1 MYQFASLLR
10 LNKPIGIFLLFW
22 PCAWSLAMTQWYVVN
37 NYLFIKYLILF
48 FVGSIIM
55 RSAGCVYNDIVDK
68 KIDIKVKRT
77 KKRLIASGKITTKT
91 AWVVILLLLIPALII
106 LFQFNNFSKILG
118 LSSGLLIITYP
129 FMKRITFWPQLF
141 LGFTFNWGVLLGWS
155 VFFENLTTEI
165 IILYMAG
172 IFWTL
177 GYDTI
182 YALQDRRDDLKIR
195 IKSTAI
201 KFGYDIKNFLFFCYI
216 STITLLIGLGFLTN
230 RSFAYFVLLA
240 IAALHLAYQVIII
253 QKIKSNNREKIQIV
267 FNSNNFFWNLNIF
280 NIFFRNLLC
289 LKTIPS

>member
-1 MYQFASLLR
+1 MYQFANLLR

-48 FVGSIIM
+48 FVGSVIM

-68 KIDIKVKRT
+68 KIDIKVQRT
-77 KKRLIASGKITTKT
+77 KKRLIASGKISVTT
-91 AWVVILLLLIPALII
+91 AWLSISFLIIPALII

-155 VFFENLTTEI
+155 VFFENITLET
-165 IILYMAG
+165 IILYMTG
-172 IFWTL
+172 VFWTL

-182 YALQDRRDDLKIR
+182 YALQDKVDDLR
-195 IKSTAI
+195 IKVKSTAI
-201 KFGYDIKNFLFFCYI
+201 KFRHDIKNFLFFCYI
-216 STITLLIGLGFLTN
+216 SLITLLVALGFLTG
-230 RSFAYFVLLA
+230 RSFIYFILIA
-240 IAALHLAYQVIII
+240 IAALHLVFQVIII
-253 QKIKSNNREKIQIV
+253 QKIKSNNKDKIQKV
-267 FNSNNFFWNLNIF
+267 FNSNSSFGLLIF
-280 NIFFRNLLC
+280 LIFFLE
-289 LKTIPS
+289 IYYG

>member
-1 MYQFASLLR
+1 MRQFANLLR

-22 PCAWSLAMTQWYVVN
+22 PCAWSLAMTQWFIIN

-48 FVGSIIM
+48 FIGSIIM

-68 KIDIKVKRT
+68 NVDIKVQRT
-77 KKRLIASGKITTKT
+77 KKRLIASGKITIKT
-91 AWVVILLLLIPALII
+91 AWLVVLLLLIPAFII

-155 VFFENLTTEI
+155 VFFENLTIETI
-165 IILYMAG
+165 VLYMAA

-182 YALQDRRDDLKIR
+182 YALQDRRDDLKIK

-201 KFGYDIKNFLFFCYI
+201 KFGSDIKNFLFFCYI
-216 STITLLIGLGFLTN
+216 SSITFLIALGFLTN
-230 RSFAYFVLLA
+230 RSLVYFILLV
-240 IAALHLAYQVIII
+240 IAALHLAYQVLTIK
-253 QKIKSNNREKIQIV
+253 KIKSNNKDKIQIV
-267 FNSNNFFWNLNIF
+267 FNSNNSFGILIF
-280 NIFFRNLLC
+280 LIFFLEIYNA
-289 LKTIPS
+289 

>member
-1 MYQFASLLR
+1 MYQFTNLLR

-22 PCAWSLAMTQWYVVN
+22 PCAWSLAMTQWFIIN

-48 FVGSIIM
+48 FIGSIVM

-68 KIDIKVKRT
+68 NVDIKVQRT
-77 KKRLIASGKITTKT
+77 KKRLIASGKITIKT
-91 AWVVILLLLIPALII
+91 AWLVILLLLIPAFII

-155 VFFENLTTEI
+155 VFFENLTIETI
-165 IILYMAG
+165 VLYMAA

-182 YALQDRRDDLKIR
+182 YALQDRRDDLKIK

-201 KFGYDIKNFLFFCYI
+201 KFGSDIKNFLFFCYI
-216 STITLLIGLGFLTN
+216 SSITFLIALGFLTN
-230 RSFAYFVLLA
+230 RSLVYFILLV
-240 IAALHLAYQVIII
+240 IAALHLAYQVLMIK
-253 QKIKSNNREKIQIV
+253 KIKSNNKDKLQIV
-267 FNSNNFFWNLNIF
+267 FNSNNSFGILIF
-280 NIFFRNLLC
+280 LIFFLEIYNA
-289 LKTIPS
+289 

>member
-1 MYQFASLLR
+1 MRQFANLLR

-22 PCAWSLAMTQWYVVN
+22 PCAWSLAMTQWFIIN

-48 FVGSIIM
+48 FIGSIIM

-68 KIDIKVKRT
+68 NVDIKVQRT
-77 KKRLIASGKITTKT
+77 KKRLIASGKITIKT
-91 AWVVILLLLIPALII
+91 AWLVILLLLIPAFII

-118 LSSGLLIITYP
+118 LSSGLLIIAYP

-155 VFFENLTTEI
+155 VFFENLTIETI
-165 IILYMAG
+165 VLYMAA

-182 YALQDRRDDLKIR
+182 YALQDRRDDLKIK

-201 KFGYDIKNFLFFCYI
+201 KFGSDIKNFLFFCYI
-216 STITLLIGLGFLTN
+216 SSISFLIALGFLTN
-230 RSFAYFVLLA
+230 RSLVYFILLV
-240 IAALHLAYQVIII
+240 IAALHLAYQVLMIK
-253 QKIKSNNREKIQIV
+253 KIKSNNKDKLQIV
-267 FNSNNFFWNLNIF
+267 FNSNNSFGI
-280 NIFFRNLLC
+280 
-289 LKTIPS
+289 

>member
-1 MYQFASLLR
+1 MYQFANLLR

-22 PCAWSLAMTQWYVVN
+22 PCAWSLAMTQWFVLN

-48 FVGSIIM
+48 FIGSIIM
-55 RSAGCVYNDIVDK
+55 RSAGCVYNDIIDK
-68 KIDIKVKRT
+68 KIDIKVQRT
-77 KKRLIASGKITTKT
+77 KNRLIASGKITIKT
-91 AWVVILLLLIPALII
+91 AWLVILLLLIPAVII

-155 VFFENLTTEI
+155 VFFENLTIET

-182 YALQDRRDDLKIR
+182 YALQDSRDDLKIKV
-195 IKSTAI
+195 KSTAI
-201 KFGYDIKNFLFFCYI
+201 KFGHDIKNFLSFCYI
-216 STITLLIGLGFLTN
+216 SLITLLIALGLLTD
-230 RSFAYFVLLA
+230 RSFLYFVLIV
-240 IAALHLAYQVIII
+240 IAAMHLAYQVLII
-253 QKIKSNNREKIQIV
+253 QKIKSNNREKVQIV
-267 FNSNNFFWNLNIF
+267 FNSNNSFGVLIF
-280 NIFFRNLLC
+280 LIFFLEIYNA
-289 LKTIPS
+289 

>member
-1 MYQFASLLR
+1 MRQFANLLR

-22 PCAWSLAMTQWYVVN
+22 PCAWSLAMTQWFIIN

-48 FVGSIIM
+48 FIGSIIM

-68 KIDIKVKRT
+68 NVDIKVQRT
-77 KKRLIASGKITTKT
+77 KKRLIASGKITIKT
-91 AWVVILLLLIPALII
+91 AWLVILLLLIPAFII

-155 VFFENLTTEI
+155 VFFENLTIETI
-165 IILYMAG
+165 VLYMAA

-182 YALQDRRDDLKIR
+182 YALQDRRDDLKIK

-201 KFGYDIKNFLFFCYI
+201 KFGSDIKNFLFFCYI
-216 STITLLIGLGFLTN
+216 SSTTFLIALGFLTN
-230 RSFAYFVLLA
+230 RSLVYFILLV
-240 IAALHLAYQVIII
+240 IAALHLAYQVLMIK
-253 QKIKSNNREKIQIV
+253 KIKSNNKDKLQIV
-267 FNSNNFFWNLNIF
+267 FNSNNSFGILIF
-280 NIFFRNLLC
+280 LIFFLEIYNA
-289 LKTIPS
+289 